1 MQARDKQE
9 KGGRQ
14 EMQRGK
20 EEVLVLSPTGAGF
33 GDKHKLETAQ
43 SHLPCLQV
51 IITIHLVAQA
61 GHKLPMQLDM
71 TLNFW
76 VSHPHFPELGL

>member
-61 GHKLPMQLDM
+61 GHKLPMYRGM
-71 TLNFW
+71 TLLP
-76 VSHPHFPELGL
+76 VPTLSL